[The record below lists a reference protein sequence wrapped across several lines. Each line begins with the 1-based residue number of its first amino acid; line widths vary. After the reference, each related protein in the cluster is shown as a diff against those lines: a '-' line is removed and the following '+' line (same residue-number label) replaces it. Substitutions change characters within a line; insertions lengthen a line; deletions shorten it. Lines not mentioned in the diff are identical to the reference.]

1 MLERLFLIFFLNFF
15 SFFYAF
21 SQEPL
26 YDQYNIEDGLPS
38 DEVYYV
44 YQDSKDYIWFA
55 TDFGVSRFDGYQF
68 TNYTLDDGLV
78 DNTVFDIYEDYKGRI
93 WFTSFSLKLCYY
105 YQGEIHAY
113 EHNEK
118 LINSFNR
125 NRLQNKTVFHVDED
139 DNIYYGIR
147 NFGFIRIDSS
157 GNIDRLNNAEDNALD
172 IFEIDDNYFSVHRG
186 MDFSKIDIHTQDS
199 IFSINHEAFKDDGP
213 SQSHVFTEKIG
224 DYIILA
230 QNKKIYKLTEKKV
243 IDIHD
248 LGVEII
254 WLSREGN
261 DKMWVGTTS
270 GVHLVRLD
278 NLKIVS
284 TFLQGKPI
292 SSVMKD
298 REGAHWFTTLDDGV
312 FYTPNIEMYHLNKER
327 GLHSNKIE
335 AIDADPN
342 GNIWLG
348 YNSAYISRYRNG
360 NIKNISLNVETTK
373 GLHKLDYDSY
383 GDRLLVSLHNGLFSV
398 EENLTTK
405 QLINRPPLDF
415 LVMGKDSLVCSF
427 PEGLDKFVNW
437 KPVYR
442 SCRQDSFCMRI
453 TSIYHDSSEVYY
465 LGGIDGLWKY
475 ENGQYTHMGKEHSDL
490 YVRITHIEKFH
501 KYLLIATRGEGLIF
515 LSDNEFFKITEE
527 DGLVNNSVRSFK
539 IKDSVI
545 WTATNKGLSR
555 IDFTDRSNQEFD
567 IVNLTSLNGLP
578 YSQVN
583 DIEIKDDL
591 IYVATTKGMTYF
603 PEHIIKSKKTSPKTY
618 INSVSVNGLDTIVEP
633 YYELSNN
640 ENYISVNFVGLS
652 FKSKGNV
659 RYRYRLKGLDTNWN
673 YTNKNTTTY
682 PSLSPGH
689 YTFEVK
695 AQDEYGNW
703 SEEPAV
709 IQFSIQRPF
718 WQSWWF
724 LVLLVL
730 ILGGAGLVVFYYR
743 VKMIRKRNVLM
754 NDINAYKQK
763 ILRQQMNPHFIFNT
777 LNSIQ
782 YFLLDEDTTSSLKY
796 LTKFA
801 KLMRIVLDNSQHTFV
816 PVEDEIRG
824 LDLYLEL
831 EALRFEESF
840 SYEIKIDDTLN
851 TYEYKVPAL
860 LLQPYVENSIRHG
873 LLHKKDKGFIKIEV
887 QLKNTSL
894 FCIIEDNG
902 VGRKRAEEIKMSK
915 GPLKKSLGS
924 KITEDRIKVLNSLYS
939 DEIDINYVDLYD
951 EKGQPRGTRVEIILP
966 FIY

>member
-1 MLERLFLIFFLNFF
+1 MLKQLFLIFFLSFL
-15 SFFYAF
+15 SFFHAL

-55 TDFGVSRFDGYQF
+55 TDYGVSRFDGNKF
-68 TNYTLDDGLV
+68 TNYTLEDGLV

-93 WFTSFSLKLCYY
+93 WFVSFSLKLCYY
-105 YQGEIHAY
+105 YEGEIHPY
-113 EHNEK
+113 EHNEI
-118 LINSFNR
+118 LLNSFYK

-147 NFGFIRIDSS
+147 NFGLIKIDSS
-157 GNIDRLNNAEDNALD
+157 GNIDMLYDSEDNALN
-172 IFEIDDNYFSVHRG
+172 IFKIDDHYFSVHRRQ
-186 MDFSKIDIHTQDS
+186 DFSKINIHTSDS
-199 IFSINHEAFKDDGP
+199 IFSINHEGVKDGGF
-213 SQSHVFTEKIG
+213 QNHVFVEKID
-224 DYIILA
+224 DYIVLA
-230 QNKKIYKLTEKKV
+230 QNERLYKLTEKEV

-248 LGVEII
+248 LEVEIL

-261 DKMWVGTTS
+261 DKMWVGTAS
-270 GVHLVRLD
+270 GVHLVNLD
-278 NLKIVS
+278 DLKIVS
-284 TFLQGKPI
+284 TFLKGIPI
-292 SSVMKD
+292 SSVMQD
-298 REGAHWFTTLDDGV
+298 REGAHWFTSLDEGV
-312 FYTPNIEMYHLNKER
+312 FYTPNIDMLHLNKNR

-335 AIDADPN
+335 AVTADSS

-348 YNSAYISRYRNG
+348 YNSPYISRYRDG
-360 NIKNISLNVETTK
+360 DIKNIKLGVKTTK
-373 GLHKLDYDSY
+373 GLHKLEYDAY

-398 EENLTTK
+398 AKNFKTK
-405 QLINRPPLDF
+405 QLISRPPLDF
-415 LVMGKDSLVCSF
+415 LVIGKDSLLCSF
-427 PEGLDKFVNW
+427 PEGIDKFVNW

-453 TSIYHDSSEVYY
+453 TSIYRESSEVYY

-475 ENGQYTHMGKEHSDL
+475 ENGEYIHMGESHSDL
-490 YVRITHIEKFH
+490 YVRITHIEKFD
-501 KYLLIATRGEGLIF
+501 KYLLISSRGEGLIF
-515 LSDNEFFKITEE
+515 LSENEIFKITEE
-527 DGLVNNSVRSFK
+527 DGLVDNSVRNFE

-545 WTATNKGLSR
+545 WAATNKGLSR
-555 IDFTDRSNQEFD
+555 IVFTKPDNQDFD
-567 IVNLTSLNGLP
+567 IVNLTSLSGLP

-583 DIEIKDDL
+583 DIDIKDGL
-591 IYVATTKGMTYF
+591 IYVATTKGLTYF
-603 PEHIIKSKKTSPKTY
+603 PENIVKAKDISPKTY
-618 INSVSVNGLDTIVEP
+618 INSVSVNGMDTILEP
-633 YYELSNN
+633 NYELNHN
-640 ENYISVNFVGLS
+640 DNYISVSFVGLS
-652 FKSKGNV
+652 FQSKGNV
-659 RYRYRLKGLDTNWN
+659 EYKYRLKGLDTNWN

-682 PSLSPGH
+682 PSLPPGN
-689 YTFEVK
+689 YTFEVSAK
-695 AQDEYGNW
+695 NEFGNW
-703 SEEPAV
+703 SEEPATV
-709 IQFSIQRPF
+709 KFNIQRPF
-718 WQSWWF
+718 WQTWWF
-724 LVLLVL
+724 LILSIL
-730 ILGGAGLVVFYYR
+730 IIGGAGFAVFYFR
-743 VKMIRKRNVLM
+743 IEMIRKRNVLM

-840 SYEIKIDDTLN
+840 GYEIKIDDALN

-873 LLHKKDKGFIKIEV
+873 LLHKKDKGFIKIEIK
-887 QLKNTSL
+887 LKNNSL

-939 DEIDINYVDLYD
+939 DEIDINYVDLHD
-951 EKGQPRGTRVEIILP
+951 EDGQPRGTRVEISLP